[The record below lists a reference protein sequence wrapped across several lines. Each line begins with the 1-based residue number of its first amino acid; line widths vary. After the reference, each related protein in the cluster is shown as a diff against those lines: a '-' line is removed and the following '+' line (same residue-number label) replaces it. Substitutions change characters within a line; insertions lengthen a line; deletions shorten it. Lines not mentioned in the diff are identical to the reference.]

1 MREGVLDRAPTV
13 KLEDAI
19 VQLHGLMSAAHRKM
33 LAFIGDRST
42 IYQHPPAPMVL
53 VHDWLW
59 HRRGTGLVVSL
70 PLLKRL
76 NLVKQ

>member
-1 MREGVLDRAPTV
+1 
-13 KLEDAI
+13 
-19 VQLHGLMSAAHRKM
+19 
-33 LAFIGDRST
+33 
-42 IYQHPPAPMVL
+42 

-59 HRRGTGLVVSL
+59 SRRGKGLVVSL

>member
-1 MREGVLDRAPTV
+1 FVGHNVEFVHGFFDRSPPDDV
-13 KLEDAI
+13 DLVVI
-19 VQLHGLMSAAHRKM
+19 P